1 MVNSILNPEVN
12 YPEIKFLDPEDKVYD
27 APMYLIN
34 ILTTDDVTIA
44 LGQAKYTFIDKDI
57 IYYPIYLVKNDKVC
71 KQIGVYEIMSNELIN
86 VMDDTK
92 DSLWKEHT
100 PSKRSL
106 TT

>member
-34 ILTTDDVTIA
+34 ILNTDDVTIA

-86 VMDDTK
+86 VMDEDNDIELNK
-92 DSLWKEHT
+92 IDAPLYIACY
-100 PSKRSL
+100 
-106 TT
+106 